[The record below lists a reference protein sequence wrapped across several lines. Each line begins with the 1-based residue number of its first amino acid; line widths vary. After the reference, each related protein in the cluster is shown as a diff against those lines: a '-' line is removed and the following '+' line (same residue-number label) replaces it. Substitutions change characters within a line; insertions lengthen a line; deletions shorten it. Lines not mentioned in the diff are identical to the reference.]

1 MSALEQY
8 SLYPRT
14 RKRLIRALDYFADD
28 AARLQ
33 PEAQ

>member
-1 MSALEQY
+1 MSALEQCP
-8 SLYPRT
+8 LYPRT
-14 RKRLIRALDYFADD
+14 RKRLKRALDFFADD